1 MRDLIR
7 LVQDIA
13 GGTLEGVVDEYPN
26 KKEEA
31 TSVSF
36 TVGTINGKLGADFS
50 KEEIE
55 GVLNRLGLSYVKEG
69 SAFTVTSPWERRDIV
84 LPEDLVEEIG
94 RILGYDRVPATELPP
109 AESTPDLARY
119 RGIERIK
126 DLLTERGFTEISTP
140 SFASKGE
147 IMLSNPL
154 QSEKPYLRANLAGNM
169 QDALERALNVAP
181 RVLGPMPDV
190 RLFELGTV
198 FTSKGESLSLA
209 LGYLPLIG
217 KKHPV
222 LEEVANVLSSLLG
235 VSLSVNGPTLS
246 TLELMLGEAD
256 LLKLGA
262 GYEPVD
268 VALEKYREF
277 SLFPF
282 ALRDVAV
289 WTPSGTEESE
299 VIAVILKEAGEHV
312 ARIDLFDRFEKE
324 GRTSYAFRLVFE
336 SFTKTLSDEEL
347 VPAMERVTV
356 ALNAK
361 DGWQVR

>member
-1 MRDLIR
+1 
-7 LVQDIA
+7 
-13 GGTLEGVVDEYPN
+13 
-26 KKEEA
+26 
-31 TSVSF
+31 
-36 TVGTINGKLGADFS
+36 
-50 KEEIE
+50 
-55 GVLNRLGLSYVKEG
+55 
-69 SAFTVTSPWERRDIV
+69 
-84 LPEDLVEEIG
+84 
-94 RILGYDRVPATELPP
+94 
-109 AESTPDLARY
+109 
-119 RGIERIK
+119 
-126 DLLTERGFTEISTP
+126 
-140 SFASKGE
+140 
-147 IMLSNPL
+147 
-154 QSEKPYLRANLAGNM
+154 
-169 QDALERALNVAP
+169 
-181 RVLGPMPDV
+181 
-190 RLFELGTV
+190 
-198 FTSKGESLSLA
+198 
-209 LGYLPLIG
+209 
-217 KKHPV
+217 
-222 LEEVANVLSSLLG
+222 
-235 VSLSVNGPTLS
+235 
-246 TLELMLGEAD
+246 MLGEAD